1 MNVWELITNASSLP
15 VQSGITLWSHI
26 NSLSDYLHV
35 YENLEV
41 TLEMVDYEIELVSDH
56 SVELDDNEHEIE
68 LNDDYEV
75 ELD

>member
-1 MNVWELITNASSLP
+1 MNVWELITGASSLP
-15 VQSGITLWSHI
+15 VQSGTTLWSHI

-41 TLEMVDYEIELVSDH
+41 TLEMADYEIELVSDY
-56 SVELDDNEHEIE
+56 SVELDDQEYEIE

>member
-1 MNVWELITNASSLP
+1 MNVWELITGASSLP
-15 VQSGITLWSHI
+15 VQSGTTLWSHI

-41 TLEMVDYEIELVSDH
+41 TLEMADYEIELVSDYR
-56 SVELDDNEHEIE
+56 VEIDDNEYEIE